1 MRAAIITELGAEPV
15 LGERPDPVAGE
26 GGVLVHV
33 STAALNPA
41 DLVYASGIR
50 LKPSTP
56 FVPGIEAVG
65 RTPDGKRVYFYPA
78 QHPPHGTF
86 AEQAV
91 AHLGQV
97 QPLADDITD
106 EQALCLGVAGTTAW
120 LALTYKAGIQPGES
134 VLVLGATGSVGQ
146 IAVQAAK
153 ALGARR
159 VVAAGRDRETLDTL
173 LDHGADTVVTLDEGY
188 ESRLVDASEGGA
200 SISSSTLCSA
210 TPWWPASGDPA
221 GGRIVNLGMR
231 AGRTVELPGIPL
243 KGRDLLSC
251 SIDMVPT
258 AVKARAFGDLCQ
270 VARTGGIHV
279 EFERT
284 ALADVAETWK
294 RQATSPHCKL
304 LIVP

>member
-1 MRAAIITELGAEPV
+1 VRAAIITELGAEPV

-78 QHPPHGTF
+78 QHPHGTF

-91 AHLGQV
+91 AHLEQV

-188 ESRLVDASEGGA
+188 ESRLVDASEGGFDLVVD
-200 SISSSTLCSA
+200 SLF
-210 TPWWPASGDPA
+210 GDPMVAGIRATRA